1 MILIDIT
8 GPIPGLKKENQIPT
22 AALIKPN
29 RTAINIFMLLF
40 TPLKIVDY
48 FSLYKKLIS
57 LVRSIVELFLSKEK
71 WIFCRKSTRQVFQSK
86 GQNRSQIH

>member
-22 AALIKPN
+22 AALINPN

-40 TPLKIVDY
+40 TPLKIVVS
-48 FSLYKKLIS
+48 FSLYKKSVL
-57 LVRSIVELFLSKEK
+57 LVCSIVKLF
-71 WIFCRKSTRQVFQSK
+71 
-86 GQNRSQIH
+86 